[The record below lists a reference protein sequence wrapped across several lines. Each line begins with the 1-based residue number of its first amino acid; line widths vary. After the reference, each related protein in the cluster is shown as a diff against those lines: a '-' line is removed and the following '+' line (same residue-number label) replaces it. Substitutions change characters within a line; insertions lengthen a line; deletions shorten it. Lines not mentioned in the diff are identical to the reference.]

1 MSELHF
7 KIWTRED
14 QRSELFRETNIIVG
28 HYVESQKLLTALH
41 SSRDSGVARD
51 NVQSVKF
58 DMLSSFEH
66 PLPIS
71 APAVPPGPT
80 DDDQVGVGQT
90 RIRTMVV
97 VSMTHFSLCPNFTAF
112 QTSLLTILPFSKK
125 SLRTHP
131 T

>member
-7 KIWTRED
+7 KIWTREN

-28 HYVESQKLLTALH
+28 HYIESQKLLTALH

-51 NVQSVKF
+51 NVRSVKL
-58 DMLSSFEH
+58 DMLSSFKH

-90 RIRTMVV
+90 RIRTTVV

-112 QTSLLTILPFSKK
+112 QTSPLTILPFSKK